1 MACLEEFVSR
11 LNVMW
16 DVWKFTREDQVLK
29 ELEQVCD
36 SANVC
41 TWATIVPKMTQGL
54 AVALQKEIMLE
65 PRSRVLTDIT
75 GLDKATQKSP
85 IYQDGTS
92 QMFSLL

>member
-1 MACLEEFVSR
+1 MGCLEVHKRRSSFEG
-11 LNVMW
+11 
-16 DVWKFTREDQVLK
+16 TRA
-29 ELEQVCD
+29 VCD